1 MKKNKS
7 LKNLIWRI
15 FGFAL
20 VLVQTIV
27 SIMCV
32 VALCRMRIFEAWVV
46 VLATMILV
54 LLVGGCVVPVFVKK
68 KPIITTRVVCMVVSL
83 MCTICGV
90 FALRY
95 MQAFN
100 DFLDKVSMVSDESSE
115 VVETNIDI
123 TAEPFIVYL
132 SGSDS
137 RTNVDDPTARSD
149 VNILMVVN
157 PLRHKLLLVSIPRD
171 TYVQLHG
178 TTGLRD
184 KLTHAGLNNNIELSK
199 ATLEDFLGIEISYTV
214 KVSFDTVI
222 KVVDELDGIDI
233 YSDTEML
240 LGAESKTD
248 GKKKCYF
255 YVGTQHVDG
264 DCALRFARE
273 RKTYGRGDRHRGENQ
288 QEVLTA
294 IINKFVSSKDYLL
307 RLPEILEIAA
317 DSFKTSFT
325 RDDITTFLRFQ
336 LANGSSWQIK
346 SIGLD
351 GVGDMLPT
359 YTYGEDMPLW
369 VMLPDEESYAQIIAT
384 IDEYLAVD
392 GE

>member
-1 MKKNKS
+1 
-7 LKNLIWRI
+7 
-15 FGFAL
+15 
-20 VLVQTIV
+20 
-27 SIMCV
+27 
-32 VALCRMRIFEAWVV
+32 
-46 VLATMILV
+46 
-54 LLVGGCVVPVFVKK
+54 
-68 KPIITTRVVCMVVSL
+68 
-83 MCTICGV
+83 
-90 FALRY
+90 
-95 MQAFN
+95 
-100 DFLDKVSMVSDESSE
+100 
-115 VVETNIDI
+115 
-123 TAEPFIVYL
+123 
-132 SGSDS
+132 
-137 RTNVDDPTARSD
+137 
-149 VNILMVVN
+149 
-157 PLRHKLLLVSIPRD
+157 VSIPRD

-184 KLTHAGLNNNIELSK
+184 KLTHAGLNNNIALSK

-214 KVSFDTVI
+214 KVSFDTVVQ
-222 KVVDELDGIDI
+222 VVDELDGIDI

-240 LGAESKTD
+240 LGTESKTD

-294 IINKFVSSKDYLL
+294 IINKFLSSKDYLL

-317 DSFKTSFT
+317 DSFETSFT
-325 RDDITTFLRFQ
+325 RDDISGFLRFQ

-369 VMLPDEESYAQIIAT
+369 VMIPDEDSYAKVIAT
-384 IDEYLAVD
+384 IDEYLKVD
-392 GE
+392 GK

>member
-1 MKKNKS
+1 MKKDRVF
-7 LKNLIWRI
+7 KNLVWRI

-20 VLVQTIV
+20 VLVQAAV
-27 SIMCV
+27 SLLF
-32 VALCRMRIFEAWVV
+32 VAALYRMQIFEAWIV
-46 VLATMILV
+46 VLAAVIFA
-54 LLVGGCVVPVFVKK
+54 LLVGGCAVPVFVKK
-68 KPIITTRVVCMVVSL
+68 KPIITTRILCIAVSFMCAVC
-83 MCTICGV
+83 GA

-95 MQAFN
+95 MWAFN
-100 DFLDKVSMVSDESSE
+100 NFLDKVSLADGSSE
-115 VVETNIDI
+115 VVETGIDI

-157 PLRHKLLLVSIPRD
+157 PVRHKLLLVSIPRD

-184 KLTHAGLNNNIELSK
+184 KLTHAGLNNNIALSK

-214 KVSFDTVI
+214 KVSFDTVVQ
-222 KVVDELDGIDI
+222 VVDELDGIDI

-240 LGAESKTD
+240 LGTESKTD

-294 IINKFVSSKDYLL
+294 IINKFLSSKDYLL

-317 DSFKTSFT
+317 DSFETSFA
-325 RDDITTFLRFQ
+325 RDDISSFLRFQ

-369 VMLPDEESYAQIIAT
+369 VMIPDEDSYAKVIAT
-384 IDEYLAVD
+384 IDEYLKVD
-392 GE
+392 GK